1 MRKLLITG
9 GMGFIGSN
17 FIHYWMRKHPA
28 DRIVNLDL
36 LTYAGT
42 LNPAELAALPPNH
55 QFVHGDIC
63 DFPMLERLMNEN
75 FDAVVHFAAESH
87 VDRSISDPASFVR
100 TNVLGS
106 QALFE
111 AARRSNIPKF
121 IHISTDEVYG
131 SLGESGAF
139 TEETPLSPNS
149 PYSASKAGAD
159 LLAKAYWKTYG
170 FPVVVLRSSN
180 NFGPRQY
187 PEKFIPMVITRALTD
202 SEIPIYGDGQNVRD
216 WLYVEDF
223 CTAIELAL
231 KKGKPGE
238 AYNVGANN
246 ERTNLEVARRILA
259 ELGKPESLLRF
270 VADRPGHDYRYAIE
284 AGKIRD
290 ELGWEPAY
298 TFETGLRAT
307 IRWYVQRVDRWL
319 KFLQEKFMKE

>member
-63 DFPMLERLMNEN
+63 DFPLLERLMNEN

-87 VDRSISDPASFVR
+87 VDRSIRDPASFVR

-238 AYNVGANN
+238 VYNVGANN

-298 TFETGLRAT
+298 TFEAGLRAT
-307 IRWYVQRVDRWL
+307 IKWYVQRVDRWI
-319 KFLQEKFMKE
+319 KFIQEKFMQE

>member
-63 DFPMLERLMNEN
+63 DFPLLERLMNEN

-87 VDRSISDPASFVR
+87 VDRSIRDPASFVR

-238 AYNVGANN
+238 VYNVGANN

-298 TFETGLRAT
+298 TFEAGLRAT
-307 IRWYVQRVDRWL
+307 IKWYVQRVDRWIKL
-319 KFLQEKFMKE
+319 IQEKFMQE